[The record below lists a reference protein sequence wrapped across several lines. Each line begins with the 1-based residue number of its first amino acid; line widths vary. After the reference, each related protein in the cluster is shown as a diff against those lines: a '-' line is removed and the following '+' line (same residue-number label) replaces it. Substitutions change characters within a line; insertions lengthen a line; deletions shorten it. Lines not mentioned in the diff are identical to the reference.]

1 MCTLLYS
8 EWINGKA
15 YRMPRGTLLTVTLQ
29 LKWEESLGGMD
40 THVDAAECLR
50 CSPETITTLSVN
62 WIHPNTNKK

>member
-1 MCTLLYS
+1 
-8 EWINGKA
+8 
-15 YRMPRGTLLTVTLQ
+15 MPRGTLLTVTLQ